1 MKKRL
6 RKKMTKDWEW
16 YAVKVLYECII
27 SGESSQEPIDI
38 ASSRDHKTY
47 EETLFLI
54 EASSEEQAYALGEK
68 EAIKQEVDYLN
79 EYGEKVEQKFVETID
94 CFNLFDRQ
102 LQTGTELYSRFF
114 YVPDTIS
121 TEDVISHYY
130 PETVVEVLVDKN
142 FNKNKKEEDVKE

>member
-38 ASSRDHKTY
+38 ASPRDHKTY

-54 EASSEEQAYALGEK
+54 
-68 EAIKQEVDYLN
+68 
-79 EYGEKVEQKFVETID
+79 
-94 CFNLFDRQ
+94 
-102 LQTGTELYSRFF
+102 
-114 YVPDTIS
+114 
-121 TEDVISHYY
+121 
-130 PETVVEVLVDKN
+130 
-142 FNKNKKEEDVKE
+142 

>member
-38 ASSRDHKTY
+38 ASPRDHKTY

-79 EYGEKVEQKFVETID
+79 EYGQKVEWEFVKTID

-130 PETVVEVLVDKN
+130 PETVVEVLVNKN